1 MAGFTVIDHTDL
13 LLQKLAG
20 NCKAAMEAAGQAGV
34 EAVQEQILYGYARPP
49 VDTGALFDSIQAGAV
64 QASQNLA
71 TVTVGT
77 QIPYGGYVH
86 DGTCKMEA
94 RPFIRDALMDPA
106 KQDKIKAVIAAKVAE
121 GL

>member
-34 EAVQEQILYGYARPP
+34 EAVQEQILYGYAKPP

-86 DGTCKMEA
+86 DGTYKMDA
-94 RPFIRDALMDPA
+94 RPFIRDALMDPG